1 MTILILGLI
10 IFLGLHSIRIFAED
24 WRNTLRAKMGAL
36 PWRGLYSVVSITG
49 LLLIIW
55 GYSLAR
61 QAPVVIWIPP
71 LFTRHLAA
79 LLAVIAFIFIAA
91 AYVPRNGIKAKLHHP
106 MTLGIKTWAL
116 AHLIANGTLHD
127 IILFGSFLLWSIL
140 LFRASRRRDAALGVI
155 YPAGSG
161 GATALTIV
169 AGIVSAGIFAMWLHL
184 PLIGVRPF

>member
-140 LFRASRRRDAALGVI
+140 LFRASRRRDAAAGRIDDTQRGV
-155 YPAGSG
+155 
-161 GATALTIV
+161 T
-169 AGIVSAGIFAMWLHL
+169 SARSAE
-184 PLIGVRPF
+184 